1 MGKLQKRWRPCLVKL
16 ESLHHSGLSGEARAK
31 DLTSALVHPQASSLM
46 TERSKWH
53 INELNDEHLSSFLAS
68 NGPAAWLSNSCQ
80 FPPEGAGG
88 PAVSELLFA
97 WAGLQQQGS
106 QRREDRCLGPGGM
119 VSWGNGE
126 MLLQRGVLGMPT
138 ARGSRQGLQ
147 LEP

>member
-1 MGKLQKRWRPCLVKL
+1 MRKFQKRWRPCLVKL

-88 PAVSELLFA
+88 SAVS
-97 WAGLQQQGS
+97 
-106 QRREDRCLGPGGM
+106 
-119 VSWGNGE
+119 
-126 MLLQRGVLGMPT
+126 
-138 ARGSRQGLQ
+138 
-147 LEP
+147 

>member
-68 NGPAAWLSNSCQ
+68 NGPAAWPFSLGGYI
-80 FPPEGAGG
+80 FPILEHVQIIEA
-88 PAVSELLFA
+88 LLL
-97 WAGLQQQGS
+97 WNEQDDKKKS
-106 QRREDRCLGPGGM
+106 KM
-119 VSWGNGE
+119 
-126 MLLQRGVLGMPT
+126 
-138 ARGSRQGLQ
+138 
-147 LEP
+147 

>member
-1 MGKLQKRWRPCLVKL
+1 
-16 ESLHHSGLSGEARAK
+16 
-31 DLTSALVHPQASSLM
+31 M

-68 NGPAAWLSNSCQ
+68 NGPPAWLSNSCQ

-88 PAVSELLFA
+88 SAVSELLFA
-97 WAGLQQQGS
+97 WAGRQQQGS

-126 MLLQRGVLGMPT
+126 MFLQTGVLGMPMG
-138 ARGSRQGLQ
+138 RGSRQGLQ
-147 LEP
+147 LEPRVMGALASPSLC